1 MYIYIYIYTHT
12 YTLLLLYTPMHA
24 PKVMQGFLEL
34 KVVPWKRAPRT
45 EYIYIYIYIVCCS
58 LLLLLVVVVVV
69 LSYVYICVYVY
80 ILVAEAEGRA
90 LEEGPS
96 SRENSK
102 LNQHEAKKR
111 TATNTKNVN

>member
-1 MYIYIYIYTHT
+1 M
-12 YTLLLLYTPMHA
+12 LLYTPMHA

-45 EYIYIYIYIVCCS
+45 EYIYIYIVCCS